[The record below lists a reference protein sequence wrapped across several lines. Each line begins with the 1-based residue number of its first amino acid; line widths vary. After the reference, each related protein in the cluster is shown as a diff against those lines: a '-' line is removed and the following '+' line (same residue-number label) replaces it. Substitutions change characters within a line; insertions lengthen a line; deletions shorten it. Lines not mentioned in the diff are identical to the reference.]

1 MLLFCME
8 AQVLLWK
15 QVFLKGHSYSSSTHV
30 PLAVL
35 GSMHTAVIAI
45 VVVLM

>member
-1 MLLFCME
+1 ME

-15 QVFLKGHSYSSSTHV
+15 QVFLKGLWYSSSTNV

-35 GSMHTAVIAI
+35 GRMHTAVIAI
-45 VVVLM
+45 VVVVM